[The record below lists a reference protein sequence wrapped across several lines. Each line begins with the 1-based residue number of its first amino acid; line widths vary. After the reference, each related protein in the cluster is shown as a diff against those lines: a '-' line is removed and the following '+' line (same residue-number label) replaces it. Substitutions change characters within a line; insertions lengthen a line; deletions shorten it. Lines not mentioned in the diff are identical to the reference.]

1 MGDVPTSTESG
12 ADPVAERL
20 RELDAVRR
28 RVMAVVGHELRTPV
42 TTIRGLVDALA
53 SASPEEV
60 REQIAPALSRLT
72 TRLERLLDDLLLAA
86 GIMTALPVGAP
97 VAHEVAPAVRE
108 AWTTL
113 GHDPARLSLRG
124 DLGVRVLV
132 APHGLPRVLAAVLDN
147 AAKYGEG
154 PVEVEVSAGEAE
166 VTVCVTSRGRTPPA
180 ADLAMAFEP
189 FYRGE
194 AAVMA
199 APGLGVGL
207 PVARAIA
214 EQAGG
219 RIELDAAEGG
229 GVVARVVLPAAP

>member
-1 MGDVPTSTESG
+1 
-12 ADPVAERL
+12 
-20 RELDAVRR
+20 
-28 RVMAVVGHELRTPV
+28 MAVVGHELRTPV

-53 SASPEEV
+53 TAPVEEV
-60 REQIAPALSRLT
+60 RERIAPALGRLT
-72 TRLERLLDDLLLAA
+72 ARLERLLDDLLLAA

-97 VAHEVAPAVRE
+97 VPHEVAPAVRE
-108 AWTTL
+108 AWAGL
-113 GHDPARLSLRG
+113 GLDPDRLVLGGDPGAR
-124 DLGVRVLV
+124 VMAV
-132 APHGLPRVLAAVLDN
+132 PHGLARVLAAVLDN
-147 AAKYGEG
+147 AAKYGQG
-154 PVEVEVSAGEAE
+154 PVEVDVAAGPAE
-166 VTVCVTSRGRTPPA
+166 VTVSVTSRGPTPPA

-214 EQAGG
+214 AQVGG
-219 RIELDAAEGG
+219 RVELDTAEGG

>member
-1 MGDVPTSTESG
+1 MPTSTEPG

-28 RVMAVVGHELRTPV
+28 RVMAVVGHELRTPI
-42 TTIRGLVDALA
+42 TTIRGLAELLPHA
-53 SASPEEV
+53 TGAEV
-60 REQIAPALSRLT
+60 RERIAPSLLRLT
-72 TRLERLLDDLLLAA
+72 ARLERLLDDLLLAA

-97 VAHEVAPAVRE
+97 APHEVAPALRE
-108 AWTTL
+108 AWAGL
-113 GHDPARLSLRG
+113 GHDGDRLVITG
-124 DLGVRVLV
+124 DASARVLV
-132 APHGLPRVLAAVLDN
+132 APGGLPRILAALLDN

-154 PVEVEVSAGEAE
+154 PIEVAVVTGPAE
-166 VTVCVTSRGRTPPA
+166 VTVSVTSRGRTPPA

-219 RIELDAAEGG
+219 RVTLDAAEGG

>member
-1 MGDVPTSTESG
+1 M
-12 ADPVAERL
+12 
-20 RELDAVRR
+20 RR
-28 RVMAVVGHELRTPV
+28 RVMAVVGHELRTPI
-42 TTIRGLVDALA
+42 TTIRGLAELLPQA
-53 SASPEEV
+53 SAAEV
-60 REQIAPALSRLT
+60 RDQIAPSLLRLT
-72 TRLERLLDDLLLAA
+72 ARLERLLDDLLLAA
-86 GIMTALPVGAP
+86 GIMTALPVGRP
-97 VAHEVAPAVRE
+97 VPHEVAPAVRE
-108 AWTTL
+108 AWAGL
-113 GHDPARLSLRG
+113 GHDGDRLAVGG
-124 DLGVRVLV
+124 DLAARVLV
-132 APHGLPRVLAAVLDN
+132 APGALPRILGALLDN

-154 PVEVEVSAGEAE
+154 TVEVDIASGAGE
-166 VTVCVTSRGRTPPA
+166 VTVSVTSRGRTPPA

-219 RIELDAAEGG
+219 RVTLDAAVGG